1 MRNVLLEQ
9 TMTFVNRL
17 LLMLAVYLL
26 WRGHN
31 EPGGGFIAGI
41 MASIG
46 YVFYA
51 IVFGTDGAR
60 KRMIASPF
68 TFIGLGLLT
77 SVTSAFIPLLQG
89 KAPLTGLW
97 TEVVGVALGTP
108 LLFDIGVFMVVF
120 GIITAIVLTI
130 IEVLEW
136 N

>member
-1 MRNVLLEQ
+1 MKNVLLEQ
-9 TMTFVNRL
+9 TVTFVKYL
-17 LLMLAVYLL
+17 LLVLAVYLL

-46 YVFYA
+46 HVFYA
-51 IVFGTDGAR
+51 IVYGSKVTRR
-60 KRMIASPF
+60 KMIASPY
-68 TFIGLGLLT
+68 TFIGMGLLT
-77 SVTSAFIPLLQG
+77 SVCSAFIPMFQN

-97 TEVVGVALGTP
+97 VEIGGVAMGTP

-120 GIITAIVLTI
+120 GMITAIILTI